1 MQFLLTDTNH
11 PRRTAT
17 LVGHVAKLLADLPN
31 VTGHILT
38 AIDGV
43 AAEAKALL
51 ESKDNITERLG
62 ELIEINQGLL
72 NAIGVGHPKLDTI
85 AKITREI
92 GWTKLTGAGG
102 GGCALTLLREGHFL
116 PKNYCEV
123 EADVYL
129 GVQECVL
136 KSVEEDLINEGF
148 KPFEV
153 ELGGEGV
160 TILLEFEELLGT
172 AFETSI
178 DCIRTPQ
185 KWRTWT

>member
-1 MQFLLTDTNH
+1 LQFLLTDTNH

-17 LVGHVAKLLADLPN
+17 LVAHVAKLLADLPH
-31 VTGHILT
+31 VTAHILA
-38 AIDGV
+38 AIDGI
-43 AAEAKALL
+43 ASEARELL
-51 ESKDNITERLG
+51 ESKENVTERLG

-72 NAIGVGHPKLDTI
+72 NAIGVGHPKLDTV
-85 AKITREI
+85 AKITKKI

-102 GGCALTLLREGHFL
+102 GGCALTLLREGTFYS
-116 PKNYCEV
+116 KRCEF

-129 GVQECVL
+129 GVQELVL
-136 KSVEEDLINEGF
+136 KSVEEDLICEGF

-160 TILLEFEELLGT
+160 AILEEFDEMLGT
-172 AFETSI
+172 AFENQM
-178 DCIRTPQ
+178 DCLLTPQ